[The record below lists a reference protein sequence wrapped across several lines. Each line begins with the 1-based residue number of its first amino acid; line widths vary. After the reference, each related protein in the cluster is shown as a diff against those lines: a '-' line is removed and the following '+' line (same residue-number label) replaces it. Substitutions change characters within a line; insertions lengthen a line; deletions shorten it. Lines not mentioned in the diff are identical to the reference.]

1 MATDIEKD
9 AWLNRLY
16 AFLTAHDAR
25 NLLETHSAVP
35 DRHGRFQRL
44 SALRSERSDDPIPE
58 PLLDSL
64 NELGLDWRAALLGT
78 FAAVLI
84 FRLDWSVIRTLPLA
98 ALGGLLL
105 SLVTL

>member
-1 MATDIEKD
+1 
-9 AWLNRLY
+9 LPV
-16 AFLTAHDAR
+16 LT
-25 NLLETHSAVP
+25 S
-35 DRHGRFQRL
+35 
-44 SALRSERSDDPIPE
+44 
-58 PLLDSL
+58 
-64 NELGLDWRAALLGT
+64 LDWRAALLAA

>member
-1 MATDIEKD
+1 MERLEHAQNIKGALAAITASIVGVIGSL
-9 AWLNRLY
+9 ALWFAVHLLFGQSAMVSWGPLNLSLPV
-16 AFLTAHDAR
+16 LT
-25 NLLETHSAVP
+25 S
-35 DRHGRFQRL
+35 
-44 SALRSERSDDPIPE
+44 
-58 PLLDSL
+58 
-64 NELGLDWRAALLGT
+64 LDWRAALLGT